1 VSRDDTPPY
10 RTTFLDRYRSGDLSE
25 FFDLPA
31 GDVDSALRVP
41 RPGDRL
47 ALAAAMREHARRL
60 GAPEAVHRNLDRLE
74 HPESRVVVAGQ
85 QTGLLLGPAYTLSKA
100 ITAVRLA
107 HRLDR
112 EERPVIP
119 VFWLASQDHDTA
131 EVDHAHLLDGEERLH
146 HLSVSLPADA
156 PAGRVPLTQGMLRSV
171 EDGLDGLR
179 PRPPFLDEVVTLL
192 REAAGAATTYAD
204 WFAGLLYRLL
214 GDQGLALFDP
224 MTESAAALL
233 RPVLE
238 RELARPEAS
247 VAEVNAAARRLRR
260 LGVDPQLGRGANAT
274 NLFLEVPGGGVPRR
288 VLLRHEGRHFRI
300 EGRVLSTEEVRAR
313 LDDDPAALTPAA
325 GLRPVVQDAV
335 LPTAAVVL
343 GPGELRYFAQLR
355 GVYAAHGVPMPLV
368 WPRAT
373 ATVVEPPVARIL
385 DKYGLDVAAFQAAPD
400 GCLERV
406 LLDRSGYGE
415 RFRST
420 GEELERLMDRLFD
433 QVEGIDPTLQGAVDR
448 GRGYLETTL
457 RRLRGKAAEA
467 LARQDDITRA
477 QFARLRSHLLPL
489 GQPAERVFSPF
500 THILKFGISPT
511 LAAYTSIQAE
521 GEFAPRL

>member
-1 VSRDDTPPY
+1 MSRDDTPPY
-10 RTTFLDRYRSGDLSE
+10 RTTFLDRYRSGGLSE

-31 GDVDSALRVP
+31 GDVDAALRIP

-47 ALAAAMREHARRL
+47 ALAAAMREHALRL
-60 GAPEAVHRNLDRLE
+60 GAPEAVHRSLDRLE

-85 QTGLLLGPAYTLSKA
+85 QTGLLLGPAYTLTKA

-107 HRLDR
+107 QHLDR
-112 EERPVIP
+112 EERPVVP

-146 HLSVSLPADA
+146 HISVSLPPDA
-156 PAGRVPLTQGMLRSV
+156 PAGRVPLTEAMLRSV
-171 EDGLDGLR
+171 ERGFGDLR
-179 PRPPFLDEVVTLL
+179 PAPPFLEEATALL
-192 REAAGAATTYAD
+192 REAADSARTYAD
-204 WFAGLLYRLL
+204 WFAGLVYRLL

-224 MTESAAALL
+224 MSERAAALL

-238 RELARPEAS
+238 RELMRPEAS

-274 NLFLEVPGGGVPRR
+274 NLFLEVPGGAVPRR
-288 VLLRHEGRHFRI
+288 VLLRHEGRNFRL
-300 EGRVLSTEEVRAR
+300 EGRVLSADEVRAR

-325 GLRPVVQDAV
+325 GLRPVVQDSV

-373 ATVVEPPVARIL
+373 ATVLEPPVGRIL
-385 DKYGLDVAAFQAAPD
+385 DKYGLDVPAFQADPD

-406 LLDRSGYGE
+406 ILDRSGYAE
-415 RFRST
+415 RFRTS
-420 GEELERLMDRLFD
+420 GEELERLMTRLLD
-433 QVEGIDPTLQGAVDR
+433 EVEGIDPTLRGTVDR

-457 RRLRGKAAEA
+457 CRLRGKTAAA
-467 LARQDDITRA
+467 LARQDDITRS
-477 QFARLRSHLLPL
+477 QFERLRSHLLPL
-489 GQPAERVFSPF
+489 GQPAERVLSPF
-500 THILKFGISPT
+500 SHILKFGVTPT
-511 LAAYTSIQAE
+511 LAAYASIHAE
-521 GEFAPRL
+521 GDFAPRI

>member
-1 VSRDDTPPY
+1 MSRDDTPPF

-31 GDVDSALRVP
+31 GDVEAALRIP

-60 GAPEAVHRNLDRLE
+60 GAPEAVHRSLDRLE

-85 QTGLLLGPAYTLSKA
+85 QTGLLLGPAYSLTKA

-107 HRLDR
+107 QRLDR
-112 EERPVIP
+112 EERPVVP

-156 PAGRVPLTQGMLRSV
+156 PAGRVPLTGTMLRSV
-171 EDGLDGLR
+171 ERGLDGLR
-179 PRPPFLDEVVTLL
+179 PASPFLDEVVALL
-192 REAAGAATTYAD
+192 EETAESATTYAD
-204 WFAGLLYRLL
+204 WFAALLYRLL

-224 MTESAAALL
+224 MTERAATLL

-260 LGVDPQLGRGANAT
+260 LGVDPQLGRGADAT

-288 VLLRHEGRHFRI
+288 VLLRHEGRHFRL
-300 EGRVLSTEEVRAR
+300 EGRVLSVEEVRAR

-325 GLRPVVQDAV
+325 GLRPVVQDSV
-335 LPTAAVVL
+335 LPTAAGVL
-343 GPGELRYFAQLR
+343 GPGELRNFAQLR

-373 ATVVEPPVARIL
+373 ATVLEPPVGRIL
-385 DKYGLDVAAFQAAPD
+385 DKYGLDVAGFQADPY
-400 GCLERV
+400 GCLGRV
-406 LLDRSGYGE
+406 LLERSGHGE
-415 RFRST
+415 RFRAT
-420 GEELERLMDRLFD
+420 GDELERLMDQLFD
-433 QVEGIDPTLQGAVDR
+433 EVEGIDPTLQGAVDR

-467 LARQDDITRA
+467 LARQDEITRS
-477 QFARLRSHLLPL
+477 QFGRLRSHLLPL
-489 GQPAERVFSPF
+489 GQPAERVLSPF
-500 THILKFGISPT
+500 SHILKFGIAPT

-521 GEFAPRL
+521 GDFAPRL